1 MVDKIPLMK
10 NLRLKLSG
18 LLTLFYTFASAQ
30 SINLRGPAQ
39 QLANEIK
46 GIFPYVAVSIF
57 IVVIFVNLGHFVK
70 DNGDWKKGVTNIVI
84 FAAILGAVV
93 GLVNYVGSI
102 SV

>member
-1 MVDKIPLMK
+1 MLMK
-10 NLRLKLSG
+10 NLKLKLSSSA
-18 LLTLFYTFASAQ
+18 LLIFSLTSAQ
-30 SINLRGPAQ
+30 SINLKGPAQ

-102 SV
+102 SL

>member
-1 MVDKIPLMK
+1 MK
-10 NLRLKLSG
+10 NLKLKLSG
-18 LLTLFYTFASAQ
+18 LLSLFFSMTFAQ
-30 SINLRGPAQ
+30 SINLKGPAQ

-84 FAAILGAVV
+84 FAAILGAIV
-93 GLVNYVGSI
+93 GLVNYVGSL
-102 SV
+102 SL